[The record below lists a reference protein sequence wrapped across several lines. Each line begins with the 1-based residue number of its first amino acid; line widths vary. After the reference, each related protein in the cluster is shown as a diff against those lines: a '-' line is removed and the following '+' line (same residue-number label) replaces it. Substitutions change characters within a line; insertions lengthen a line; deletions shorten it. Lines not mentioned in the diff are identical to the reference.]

1 MNNEILHFLDVSAP
15 YVLIQEVF
23 WNSKISSLLSR
34 IVDKIQNSKLMQRN
48 IPTNLFG
55 CLYSLLKKKLHFG
68 NCFYIWYWNSS
79 ETNSNLTL
87 TMWTCI
93 HTIWII
99 INSVSSDFWG
109 KKIKVASDNQIRL
122 RAKLN
127 TKQFRE
133 GHIVWRNNRSKH
145 DGVIFN
151 W

>member
-1 MNNEILHFLDVSAP
+1 M
-15 YVLIQEVF
+15 IQEVF
-23 WNSKISSLLSR
+23 WNSKISSLLSK

-68 NCFYIWYWNSS
+68 ILFLYLVLKFKWNKLQFICHNVDMHPQLF
-79 ETNSNLTL
+79 ELL
-87 TMWTCI
+87 
-93 HTIWII
+93 WILLAQT
-99 INSVSSDFWG
+99 FG
-109 KKIKVASDNQIRL
+109 RKKIKVASDNKIRL
-122 RAKLN
+122 RAKLD

-133 GHIVWRNNRSKH
+133 GHIVWRKYRSKH